1 MKYEKGY
8 TSKNVEDRR
17 FGGGGGGGGF
27 RIPGGAKGGV
37 GSVIAIVLALV
48 FGKNI
53 LGSDGTVNFSGA
65 PAASQLPPPSG
76 DTEADLKSF
85 VSFVFDDIQNL
96 WTEEFKK
103 RGMTYEISKL
113 VLFREQ
119 VRSGCGAAGA
129 EVGPFY
135 CPADMKSYIDLGF
148 YQQLKNQ
155 LKAGGDFAQA
165 YVIAHEVGHHIQ
177 NLTGVNRKVSQMSKA
192 DPSQENALS
201 IKQELQADCYAGVWS
216 SSVQKKGLLE
226 VGDIEEALGG
236 ATAVGD
242 DALQKMGGGRVQPE
256 TWTHG
261 SSAQRV
267 KWFKK
272 GLESGSMD
280 SCDTFSAE
288 P

>member
-27 RIPGGAKGGV
+27 RIPGGAKGGIGGAV
-37 GSVIAIVLALV
+37 AVILALI
-48 FGKNI
+48 FGREVVTD
-53 LGSDGTVNFSGA
+53 DGTVNTSGA
-65 PAASQLPPPSG
+65 PSAGQIPPSG
-76 DTEADLKSF
+76 DAEADLKSF
-85 VSFVFDDIQNL
+85 VSFVFDDIQNV
-96 WTEEFKK
+96 WTDEFKK
-103 RGMTYEISKL
+103 RGMNYEISKL
-113 VLFREQ
+113 VLFRGQ
-119 VRSGCGAAGA
+119 TRSGCGAAGA

-165 YVIAHEVGHHIQ
+165 YVIAHEVGHHVQ
-177 NLTGVNRKVSQMSKA
+177 NLTGINRKVTQMSKA

-201 IKQELQADCYAGVWS
+201 VKQELQADCYAGVWS
-216 SSVQKKGLLE
+216 ASVQKRNLLE
-226 VGDIEEALGG
+226 MGDIEEALGG

-242 DALQKMGGGRVQPE
+242 DTLQKMGGGAVQPE

-280 SCDTFSAE
+280 SCDTFSVE